1 MESISMYAHITLPL
15 LIFIAKIL
23 DVSMGT
29 IRIVLI
35 SKNKR
40 RTASILSFFE
50 MFIWIMAISNIM
62 KNLDNLACCIAYAVG
77 YSAGVYLG
85 MVIEERIS
93 NGEYTPYFKKGSVLS
108 RLVPAYFLNHR
119 SQSHQMR

>member
-1 MESISMYAHITLPL
+1 MESLSIYPHITLPF

-35 SKNKR
+35 SKNR
-40 RTASILSFFE
+40 RGTASILSFFE

-62 KNLDNLACCIAYAVG
+62 KNLDNLACCIAYALG
-77 YSAGVYLG
+77 YSAGVYFG

-93 NGEYTPYFKKGSVLS
+93 SGELTQYFKKVSVFS
-108 RLVPAYFLNHR
+108 RLVPACFLNHG
-119 SQSHQMR
+119 SQPHQIR

>member
-1 MESISMYAHITLPL
+1 MEQLNSYSYLILPL
-15 LIFIAKIL
+15 CIFIAKIL

-40 RTASILSFFE
+40 VAASFLSFFE
-50 MFIWIMAISNIM
+50 MFIWLMAISNIM
-62 KNLDNLACCIAYAVG
+62 RNLDNLMCCLAYACG

-85 MVIEERIS
+85 MVIEEKIT
-93 NGEYTPYFKKGSVLS
+93 NGNYLHGFQKKFQLS
-108 RLVPAYFLNHR
+108 RILPMSILFR
-119 SQSHQMR
+119 K